1 MPVTLRFQST
11 GAVPGDGA
19 PIVMRGPSLTIGR
32 GQENDI
38 VLPDPDR
45 LISKNHCAIEDQGG
59 GNVIVIDFST
69 NGTFLNYGKVPL
81 GRVPTPLNDGD
92 VLSMGPYELVI
103 AITSARADPVRN
115 LAAPVEDEQV
125 SPGRAENAP
134 ELMDLLDGTGS
145 RKVDFLD
152 DLMGAA
158 AGPQGPSQVVRE
170 DPSDAL
176 GLGALPGE
184 VDPVVGKIADPL
196 DDFMGGP
203 EAQRY
208 RSASVSDAMSFG
220 GRHKSVIPDD
230 WDDDFLNP
238 GKPRGSDPFA
248 GQASIVPA
256 PPPVMP
262 RPVPNL
268 PPEAFDDLLPGK
280 PSVVPVPP
288 PVSPPARRPP
298 TDLPVAEPPAPAA
311 TPARAERA
319 APPPAPEGDSP
330 FAAPV
335 PSSRL
340 SSVVP
345 PPSRAPQPSIV
356 PPVHSAPPPV
366 QAPAA
371 PAARPAPAPTP
382 APAPAPTPA
391 APSGPP
397 ARVDAARAF
406 FRGAGQEDLAIP
418 DDQLV
423 ATMERLGGVART
435 MIEGLRAVLMTRAE
449 IKGEFRVE
457 RTQISAGGNNP
468 LKFALSPEHAVEMVL
483 RPRAKGYM
491 DAATAV
497 REALDDIQAHEVAM
511 VTGIEAAIRE
521 LLARMDPAKI
531 TERAGGSGGI
541 GAMLSNPKAK
551 AWDEFERLY
560 ADLKDKAEND
570 FHDFF
575 AKAFSR
581 AYQEQL
587 EKLKRQRAERK

>member
-38 VLPDPDR
+38 VLPDPDK

-92 VLSMGPYELVI
+92 VLSMGPYEMVVG
-103 AITSARADPVRN
+103 ITTGRADPMRS

-134 ELMDLLDGTGS
+134 DLMDLLDGTGS

-152 DLMGAA
+152 DLLGAA
-158 AGPQGPSQVVRE
+158 EGPRGPSQVVRE
-170 DPSDAL
+170 DPADEL
-176 GLGALPGE
+176 GGDPLLGDI
-184 VDPVVGKIADPL
+184 DPVVGKAADPL
-196 DDFMGGP
+196 DEFLGSGSQQYNSP
-203 EAQRY
+203 
-208 RSASVSDAMSFG
+208 SVSDAMSFG
-220 GRHKSVIPDD
+220 GRSKSVIPDD

-238 GKPRGSDPFA
+238 NKSRGADPFA
-248 GQASIVPA
+248 LHASIVPPLA
-256 PPPVMP
+256 P

-268 PPEAFDDLLPGK
+268 PPEAFDDILPGK
-280 PSVVPVPP
+280 PTVPP
-288 PVSPPARRPP
+288 PPPPAEPAAAVRPDAASP
-298 TDLPVAEPPAPAA
+298 FASAPPPPRPAPAQA
-311 TPARAERA
+311 NA
-319 APPPAPEGDSP
+319 GDSP

-335 PSSRL
+335 PAARM
-340 SSVVP
+340 SVVP
-345 PPSRAPQPSIV
+345 PPPRSVAPSVV
-356 PPVHSAPPPV
+356 PPAHPAPPV
-366 QAPAA
+366 QPAA
-371 PAARPAPAPTP
+371 PPP
-382 APAPAPTPA
+382 APAPAAASAPAPAAPPRPA

-397 ARVDAARAF
+397 AQMDAARAF
-406 FRGAGQEDLAIP
+406 FRGAGQEDIIIL

-423 ATMERLGGVART
+423 ATMERLGDVMRT
-435 MIEGLRAVLMTRAE
+435 MVEGLRAVLMTRAE

-468 LKFALSPEHAVEMVL
+468 LKFALSPEHAVEMML

-491 DAATAV
+491 DAAVAV

-521 LLARMDPAKI
+521 LLARMDPARIEEK
-531 TERAGGSGGI
+531 AGGSGGF
-541 GAMLSNPKAK
+541 GGMLGNRKAR
-551 AWDEFERLY
+551 AFEEFERLY

-587 EKLKRQRAERK
+587 EKLKRERAQRT

>member
-45 LISKNHCAIEDQGG
+45 LISKNHCTIEDQGG

-92 VLSMGPYELVI
+92 VLSMGPYEMVV
-103 AITSARADPVRN
+103 AITTGRADPLRN
-115 LAAPVEDEQV
+115 LAAPVENEQV

-134 ELMDLLDGTGS
+134 DLMDLLDGTGA
-145 RKVDFLD
+145 RKADFLD

-158 AGPQGPSQVVRE
+158 EGPRGPSQVIRE
-170 DPSDAL
+170 DPEDELGLDAL
-176 GLGALPGE
+176 AGGA
-184 VDPVVGKIADPL
+184 DPVVGRIADPL
-196 DDFMGGP
+196 DDFVGGSR
-203 EAQRY
+203 RY
-208 RSASVSDAMSFG
+208 HSPSVADAMSFG

-230 WDDDFLNP
+230 WDDDLLNP
-238 GKPRGSDPFA
+238 NRGRGADPFA
-248 GQASIVPA
+248 GQASIVP
-256 PPPVMP
+256 PPPAAP

-280 PSVVPVPP
+280 PSVP
-288 PVSPPARRPP
+288 PPARVRPGPEPAPQP
-298 TDLPVAEPPAPAA
+298 TPAAPPAA
-311 TPARAERA
+311 A
-319 APPPAPEGDSP
+319 APPPVATPAPRPERPAPVAADEADSP
-330 FAAPV
+330 FAGPV
-335 PSSRL
+335 PASRMA
-340 SSVVP
+340 SVIP
-345 PPSRAPQPSIV
+345 PPPRSAAPPPQAVPQPAPQP
-356 PPVHSAPPPV
+356 APR
-366 QAPAA
+366 PAA
-371 PAARPAPAPTP
+371 PAAPV
-382 APAPAPTPA
+382 
-391 APSGPP
+391 GPP
-397 ARVDAARAF
+397 GRADAARAF
-406 FRGAGQEDLAIP
+406 FRGAGQEDIVIP
-418 DDQLV
+418 DDQLA
-423 ATMERLGGVART
+423 ATMERLGEVMRT
-435 MIEGLRAVLMTRAE
+435 MVEGLRAVLMTRAE

-468 LKFALSPEHAVEMVL
+468 LKFALSPEHAVEMML

-491 DAATAV
+491 EAAVAV

-521 LLARMDPAKI
+521 LLGRLDPTRI
-531 TERAGGSGGI
+531 SDRAGGSGGI

-551 AWDEFERLY
+551 AWDEYERLY

-570 FHDFF
+570 FHDVF

-587 EKLKRQRAERK
+587 EKLKQERAQRK

>member
-32 GQENDI
+32 GQENDV
-38 VLPDPDR
+38 VLPDPDK
-45 LISKNHCAIEDQGG
+45 LISKNHCVVEDQGG

-92 VLSMGPYELVI
+92 VLSMGPYEIVVG
-103 AITSARADPVRN
+103 ITTGKADPMRS

-134 ELMDLLDGTGS
+134 DLMDLLDGTGA

-152 DLMGAA
+152 DLLGAA
-158 AGPQGPSQVVRE
+158 EGPRGPSQVVRE
-170 DPSDAL
+170 DPVDAL
-176 GLGALPGE
+176 GGDPLLGE
-184 VDPVVGKIADPL
+184 VDPVVGKVADPL
-196 DDFMGGP
+196 DEFLGSGSQQYNSP
-203 EAQRY
+203 
-208 RSASVSDAMSFG
+208 SVADAMSFS
-220 GRHKSVIPDD
+220 GRAKSVIPDD

-238 GKPRGSDPFA
+238 NKSRGSDPFA
-248 GQASIVPA
+248 SPASIVPPLA
-256 PPPVMP
+256 P

-268 PPEAFDDLLPGK
+268 PPEAFDDILPGK
-280 PSVVPVPP
+280 PTVPP
-288 PVSPPARRPP
+288 PPSSPP
-298 TDLPVAEPPAPAA
+298 EPAA
-311 TPARAERA
+311 RHAAAPQPQPPQPQPPQPQPIS
-319 APPPAPEGDSP
+319 APPPARPAPVQADDGDSP

-335 PSSRL
+335 PSSRM
-340 SSVVP
+340 SVVP
-345 PPSRAPQPSIV
+345 PPPRSVAPSVV
-356 PPVHSAPPPV
+356 PPVHAAPPAQPAAPPP
-366 QAPAA
+366 A
-371 PAARPAPAPTP
+371 PAPAPTP
-382 APAPAPTPA
+382 APAAAAPSRPA

-397 ARVDAARAF
+397 GRVDAARAF
-406 FRGAGQEDLAIP
+406 FRGAGQDDIIIP
-418 DDQLV
+418 EDQLV
-423 ATMERLGGVART
+423 ATMERLGDVMRT
-435 MIEGLRAVLMTRAE
+435 MVEGLRAVLMTRAE

-491 DAATAV
+491 EAAVAV

-531 TERAGGSGGI
+531 EEKAGASGGF
-541 GAMLSNPKAK
+541 GGMLGNKKAK
-551 AWDEFERLY
+551 AWEEFERLY
-560 ADLKDKAEND
+560 TDLKDKAEND

-587 EKLKRQRAERK
+587 EKLKRERAQRI